1 MSGILQRLG
10 ERLASYLTRPRP
22 NLRPAPV
29 AGGVDWREH
38 LQPCDVLL
46 VDGAS
51 KVSAAIKYLTQ
62 STWSH
67 AALYVGEMPGLE
79 RDGTPATLIEADMT
93 EGVRAMPLAAYA
105 AYNVRICRPAELTRE
120 DAASVVRFAVGA
132 LGQQYDLRNVLD
144 LARYLLPEPPVP
156 LRMRRHLMMLGSGEP
171 TRAICS
177 TLIARAFHSVRYPII
192 PEVHAEHPDGPRF
205 SRRHH
210 SFITPR
216 DFDLS
221 PYFGVVKPTL
231 SEHFNYRAF
240 PWHDQGSA

>member
-1 MSGILQRLG
+1 M
-10 ERLASYLTRPRP
+10 
-22 NLRPAPV
+22 
-29 AGGVDWREH
+29 
-38 LQPCDVLL
+38 
-46 VDGAS
+46 
-51 KVSAAIKYLTQ
+51 
-62 STWSH
+62 
-67 AALYVGEMPGLE
+67 
-79 RDGTPATLIEADMT
+79 
-93 EGVRAMPLAAYA
+93 
-105 AYNVRICRPAELTRE
+105 
-120 DAASVVRFAVGA
+120 RFAVGA

-231 SEHFNYRAF
+231 SEHFDYRAF